1 MDMMNP
7 SIWMIL
13 VLAFARLFGF
23 MYFFPLISGD
33 QVPPMVRQS
42 KVCHG
47 SGIRSCSKP
56 YCVFRRMR
64 DPSYCLL
71 TGR

>member
-1 MDMMNP
+1 MNP

-33 QVPPMVRQS
+33 QVPPMVRALMCIGLTPFVATPQFLR
-42 KVCHG
+42 G
-47 SGIRSCSKP
+47 AL
-56 YCVFRRMR
+56 
-64 DPSYCLL
+64 DPG
-71 TGR
+71 TMQIGRAHV